1 MIDEATIEEV
11 GRRIGAAAPEGSRV
25 ILFGSHARGEANS
38 HSDVDILVIEP
49 EVENATE
56 ESVRLYRTLKDL
68 RIPVDVL
75 VVYRGKARGEQRS
88 KGRWSSEPSERGAIL
103 SPEHREYAELLLQKA
118 RDELGAAQTLIATE
132 DSAAQSSASYC
143 NRRSRRR

>member
-1 MIDEATIEEV
+1 MIDEATIAEA

-25 ILFGSHARGEANS
+25 ILFGSQARGEANS

-56 ESVRLYRTLKDL
+56 EAVRLYRTLKDL

-75 VVYRGKARGEQRS
+75 VIDEAKARRRAKV
-88 KGRWSSEPSERGAIL
+88 KGTVVERAL
-103 SPEHREYAELLLQKA
+103 REGRDLGTPPNDQKSARLLI
-118 RDELGAAQTLIATE
+118 RV
-132 DSAAQSSASYC
+132 
-143 NRRSRRR
+143 